1 MTETKKT
8 ESKTKS
14 YELRYGNIYMPDAS
28 GKLVKHEVT
37 RDADNN
43 PGEPVKFEVDASRK
57 DLIDILKD
65 RKNVKAL

>member
-1 MTETKKT
+1 MTETKSDPKM
-8 ESKTKS
+8 KK
-14 YELRYGNIYMPDAS
+14 YELRYGNIYMPDKKD
-28 GKLVKHEVT
+28 KLVKHEVM

-43 PGEPVKFEVDASRK
+43 PGDPVQFEVDASRK